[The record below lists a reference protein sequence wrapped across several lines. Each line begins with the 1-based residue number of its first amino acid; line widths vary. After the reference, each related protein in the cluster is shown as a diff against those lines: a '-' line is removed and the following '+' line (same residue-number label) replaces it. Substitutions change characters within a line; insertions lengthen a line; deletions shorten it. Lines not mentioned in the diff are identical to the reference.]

1 MKIDSDMLY
10 GPCPCGS
17 GKKFKFCCWQK
28 CRDSIN
34 PDMTRAEVVQ
44 TVRCEAAGVYKR
56 TDVAEADELLDKGM
70 AEYKAGNDEK
80 GRDLFRKARTL
91 DPKMWTAWNNEA
103 VCAWEL
109 GDVEG
114 AYDAQL
120 SGVKAFPERNTFGAA
135 CLAMYSHV
143 LGRDGE
149 ALEWINRALAD
160 KLPISRDAVVQV
172 CRALALF
179 RRHREIVEYASA
191 SGMDD
196 DELVAFYKGT
206 ALANL
211 GETSRALAS
220 LEIAS
225 DGPYGGLADKYVDTI
240 KDEAFPFSAYDG
252 DWPYFWEGNFPPV
265 KWFDEDLKAGR
276 DPFAR
281 YPNVAVDAIEVLI
294 SDDIRRPSEM
304 LKLIEG
310 RDELGMAR
318 LRDGLRQLIDEGEED
333 DESNAEPD
341 GPPEGVVVLQD
352 EDRLP
357 LLPPKPKWRKEYTVQ
372 ESDDEDDG
380 VYEILDNFVR
390 PYADRYCSLA
400 DHGDPEKLEIAI
412 QIVRYRK
419 GSYPVDCPTLT
430 IGGYSQIWNMLRHE
444 IEEFLDNQSYG
455 KLICEV
461 RHDIMFGGPLLYLEN
476 EEGDIELF
484 TVAIPDRFEESN

>member
-34 PDMTRAEVVQ
+34 QDMTRAEVVQ

-80 GRDLFRKARTL
+80 GRVLFRKARTL

-135 CLAMYSHV
+135 CLAMYAHV

-225 DGPYGGLADKYVDTI
+225 DGPYGGLADEYVDTI

-281 YPNVAVDAIEVLI
+281 YPNVAFGVNKC
-294 SDDIRRPSEM
+294 IRA
-304 LKLIEG
+304 LV
-310 RDELGMAR
+310 A
-318 LRDGLRQLIDEGEED
+318 
-333 DESNAEPD
+333 
-341 GPPEGVVVLQD
+341 PE
-352 EDRLP
+352 
-357 LLPPKPKWRKEYTVQ
+357 
-372 ESDDEDDG
+372 
-380 VYEILDNFVR
+380 
-390 PYADRYCSLA
+390 
-400 DHGDPEKLEIAI
+400 
-412 QIVRYRK
+412 
-419 GSYPVDCPTLT
+419 
-430 IGGYSQIWNMLRHE
+430 
-444 IEEFLDNQSYG
+444 
-455 KLICEV
+455 
-461 RHDIMFGGPLLYLEN
+461 
-476 EEGDIELF
+476 
-484 TVAIPDRFEESN
+484 